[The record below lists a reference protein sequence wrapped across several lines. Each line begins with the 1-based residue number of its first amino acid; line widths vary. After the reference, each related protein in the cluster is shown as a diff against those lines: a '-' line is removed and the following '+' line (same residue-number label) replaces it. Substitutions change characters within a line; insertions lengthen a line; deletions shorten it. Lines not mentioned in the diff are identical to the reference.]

1 MRANRRLLAGVEEI
15 AGGSMEADG
24 EKLRNM
30 GSEAHAARLCEEVVA
45 QGFPAPRR
53 RLLDGDAID
62 APAVRHGARRGPT
75 RGRAP

>member
-1 MRANRRLLAGVEEI
+1 LLAGVEEI

-53 RLLDGDAID
+53 RL
-62 APAVRHGARRGPT
+62 
-75 RGRAP
+75 